1 MERHACLRNRV
12 GVCEWRRHRGGVLAQ
27 VDSEP
32 RYHVAVRTPDRSR
45 CSRRYNAGSTSRVS
59 SVEDTM
65 PPITTVASGSCPSAP
80 VPTFRDI
87 GTKPRLATRVDI
99 TTGRNR
105 DSAMPTTAHCSEQP
119 QAPRLRTH
127 LHLTEPV
134 GAAHPDTG
142 FQATQA

>member
-65 PPITTVASGSCPSAP
+65 PPITTVASGRCTSAP
-80 VPTFRDI
+80 VPTFSRSEEHTSELQSLMRI
-87 GTKPRLATRVDI
+87 SYAVFCLKTKKNSHTKK
-99 TTGRNR
+99 
-105 DSAMPTTAHCSEQP
+105 S
-119 QAPRLRTH
+119 TH
-127 LHLTEPV
+127 T
-134 GAAHPDTG
+134 
-142 FQATQA
+142 